1 MARHGQRRPPVSFPL
16 IGGLTLNLFIFY
28 FFLMKTSLLLVLL
41 VLAGCGS
48 PSAPAADPRIAQIQA
63 QHKQLLALKAP
74 FSETEN
80 QILELEKEVK
90 KLPNSGSMELDKGLP
105 ERHRQYAEMVAAS
118 EAAMGTLNQLDPA
131 KSQDAAQAQLV
142 GQSLEREQA
151 MVKFATALVEKNRT
165 WIGFF
170 QKTAAFRN
178 SQKGH

>member
-1 MARHGQRRPPVSFPL
+1 
-16 IGGLTLNLFIFY
+16 
-28 FFLMKTSLLLVLL
+28 MKISLLLVLL
-41 VLAGCGS
+41 GLAGCGS
-48 PSAPAADPRIAQIQA
+48 PSTPVADPRIAQIQTL
-63 QHKQLLALKAP
+63 HKQLLALQVP
-74 FSETEN
+74 FLGTEK
-80 QILELEKEVK
+80 QIIELEKEVK

-118 EAAMGTLNQLDPA
+118 EASMGTLNQLDPT

-142 GQSLEREQA
+142 GQSLERGQA